1 MNNNKVL
8 VLGADGM
15 LGKMLTLYLDS
26 NKELEITVTSR
37 KSTSFIEKN
46 FNGSYLKYDAL
57 SNDVDDLISKKD
69 KFGYIVNCIGI
80 IKPKINEKDA
90 ESVKNT
96 IQVNSF
102 LPIILQRISEEKDIH
117 YIQIGTDCVFTGD
130 TGSYYED
137 SFMDAED
144 LYGKSKIIGEIESKN
159 KHIVRSSI
167 IGPEEGNGFSLM
179 NWFLKNDEKE
189 VSGYQNHMWNGVTTL
204 NFAKVVEGMIKNHNF
219 SFKTQHLIPKNTI
232 SKGQLL
238 EEFKKNFN
246 KDININHI
254 NSDTL
259 IDRTLKTK
267 KIEKNEEL
275 WKMAGYDNTPSIE
288 ENIEELA
295 NSEIVNRIMN

>member
-8 VLGADGM
+8 VLGANGM
-15 LGKMLTLYLDS
+15 LGKMLSLYLDS

-46 FNGSYLKYDAL
+46 FEGSYLKYDVL
-57 SNDVDDLISKKD
+57 SNNIDDLISKKD

-80 IKPKINEKDA
+80 IKPKINENDA

-130 TGSYYED
+130 TGSYYEN
-137 SFMDAED
+137 SFMDAKD
-144 LYGKSKIIGEIESKN
+144 LYGKSKIIGEIEGEN

-189 VSGYQNHMWNGVTTL
+189 VSGFQNHMWNGVTTL
-204 NFAKVVEGMIKNHNF
+204 NN
-219 SFKTQHLIPKNTI
+219 
-232 SKGQLL
+232 
-238 EEFKKNFN
+238 
-246 KDININHI
+246 
-254 NSDTL
+254 
-259 IDRTLKTK
+259 
-267 KIEKNEEL
+267 
-275 WKMAGYDNTPSIE
+275 Y
-288 ENIEELA
+288 
-295 NSEIVNRIMN
+295 